1 MQPDVDLT
9 FTYANEVAS
18 KIRVIY
24 RPYLIA
30 TLEYLAK
37 DFNLIVYTAGSLPY
51 AEPILNDLDPEGLY
65 FAAKLYRHNCISV
78 DRYHLKDL
86 SLITEPLGMDNSRI
100 LLIDN
105 SLISFTLNLSNGIPI
120 PDFFG
125 EAEQKED
132 KELIFAAQYVSEIF
146 KENEGDIRERLQ
158 NDFRIPQML
167 AKFREQK

>member
-9 FTYANEVAS
+9 FIYSQDVKS
-18 KIRVIY
+18 KIRVTY

-30 TLEYLAK
+30 TLEYLSK
-37 DFNLIVYTAGSLPY
+37 DFNLIVYTAGSFGY

-65 FAAKLYRHNCISV
+65 FAARLYRHNCIQV

-86 SLITEPLGMDNSRI
+86 RLITEPLGLDLENI

-105 SLISFTLNLSNGIPI
+105 SLLSFTLNLSNGIPI

-125 EAEQKED
+125 ESSQEED
-132 KELIFAAQYVSEIF
+132 KELVFAAQYV
-146 KENEGDIRERLQ
+146 NEL
-158 NDFRIPQML
+158 F
-167 AKFREQK
+167 